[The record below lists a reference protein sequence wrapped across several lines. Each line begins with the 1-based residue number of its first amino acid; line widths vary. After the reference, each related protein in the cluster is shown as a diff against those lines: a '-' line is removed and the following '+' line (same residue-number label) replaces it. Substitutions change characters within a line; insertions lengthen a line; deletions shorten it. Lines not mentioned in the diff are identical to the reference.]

1 MKDFQSLNAI
11 EHWHDCSD
19 ISRKIESK
27 ILTQITLFT
36 KQKEHTM
43 NKQRSHFAQL
53 FSIIMLVMLALF
65 IGCKESV
72 IEPESTEP
80 TTDQGAML
88 KLADEDSAI
97 SSFEPNYNE
106 EDAMSFLG
114 KTETEIYPFRVG
126 HKVRLVNRNLDVNV
140 VGDTAYGTLTKT
152 FEGTLIIAASYNS
165 GATEPDTI
173 IRKPFTSVITRKIIF
188 VKIGNSPF
196 PFRNWRVAAI
206 SLPEG
211 GVLSS
216 NIDIQ
221 KLTAFLPNGDTLVIN
236 SPNSYFLSRG
246 PGWWRQLPVIGTGQ
260 STTLRLEVY
269 SAYED
274 TDFVTLTYGAD
285 KNGFHR
291 AKKRFVM
298 VSSVPSGSGFA
309 KVYEQIYTTHQFV
322 GHYHAIVNAFPKQVI
337 FDDATRVETESW
349 GVPYFVRP

>member
-1 MKDFQSLNAI
+1 
-11 EHWHDCSD
+11 
-19 ISRKIESK
+19 
-27 ILTQITLFT
+27 
-36 KQKEHTM
+36 
-43 NKQRSHFAQL
+43 
-53 FSIIMLVMLALF
+53 MLVVLALF

-72 IEPESTEP
+72 IEPDSTEP

-88 KLADEDSAI
+88 KLADEDSAV

-114 KTETEIYPFRVG
+114 KTEAEIYPFRVG

-152 FEGTLIIAASYNS
+152 FEGTLIIAASYSS
-165 GATEPDTI
+165 GATVPDTV

-188 VKIGNSPF
+188 VKMGNSPF

-211 GVLSS
+211 GVSS
-216 NIDIQ
+216 PNIDIQ
-221 KLTAFLPNGDTLVIN
+221 KLTAFLPNGDTLVIT

-246 PGWWRQLPVIGTGQ
+246 PGWWRQLPIIGKNQ
-260 STTLRLEVY
+260 SVTLRLEVY
-269 SAYED
+269 SAYAD

-291 AKKRFVM
+291 TKRKFELI
-298 VSSVPSGSGFA
+298 SSVQQGTGFA
-309 KVYEQIYTTHQFV
+309 KVYEQTYTAHQFV
-322 GHYHAIVNAFPKQVI
+322 GHYHAIINAFPKQVI
-337 FDDATRVETESW
+337 FDDATPVETESW

>member
-1 MKDFQSLNAI
+1 
-11 EHWHDCSD
+11 
-19 ISRKIESK
+19 
-27 ILTQITLFT
+27 
-36 KQKEHTM
+36 M
-43 NKQRSHFAQL
+43 NKQRSLLSQL
-53 FSIIMLVMLALF
+53 FSILILSMMVLF
-65 IGCKESV
+65 FGCKESV
-72 IEPESTEP
+72 VEPESTEP
-80 TTDQGAML
+80 TTDKEAML
-88 KLADEDSAI
+88 KLADEDSAV

-114 KTETEIYPFRVG
+114 KTEAEIYPFRVG

-165 GATEPDTI
+165 GATAPDTI
-173 IRKPFTSVITRKIIF
+173 IRKPFTSVITKKIIF
-188 VKIGNSPF
+188 IKVGNSRF
-196 PFRNWRVAAI
+196 PYRNWRVAAI

-246 PGWWRQLPVIGTGQ
+246 PGWWRQLPIIGKNQ
-260 STTLRLEVY
+260 SVALRLEVY
-269 SAYED
+269 SAYAD

-285 KNGFHR
+285 KKGFNR
-291 AKKRFVM
+291 AKRKFVM
-298 VSSVPSGSGFA
+298 ISSVPSGGGFA
-309 KVYEQIYTTHQFV
+309 KVYEQAYTAHQFV

-337 FDDATRVETESW
+337 FDDATPVESETW